1 MKWVSLNRRKQS
13 EKALLEF
20 VKIVRMFLE
29 DFIVDYF
36 VENKIVEHVDVEGLP
51 VLIGLSRDIVMKQS

>member
-1 MKWVSLNRRKQS
+1 MKWVLLNRRQQS
-13 EKALLEF
+13 KKPLLEF

-36 VENKIVEHVDVEGLP
+36 VENKIVEHVEGLP